1 MADEVFDTLGQ
12 FPAPEVKVL
21 VQVVS
26 VCIGDSCLVSV
37 RKYIKSL
44 IICYLLLSSPTCGA
58 RHWQRLGT
66 KVYFD
71 RFPGSE
77 QYFSR
82 EGSFVLTAWRVL

>member
-44 IICYLLLSSPTCGA
+44 IICYLLL
-58 RHWQRLGT
+58 
-66 KVYFD
+66 YD
-71 RFPGSE
+71 
-77 QYFSR
+77 
-82 EGSFVLTAWRVL
+82 

>member
-44 IICYLLLSSPTCGA
+44 IICYLLLYDWIITN
-58 RHWQRLGT
+58 L
-66 KVYFD
+66 
-71 RFPGSE
+71 
-77 QYFSR
+77 
-82 EGSFVLTAWRVL
+82 WRSTLAKAGNKSLF